1 VAAEERAVTGSAT
14 EPQVR
19 DWLCRTARRLLTE
32 RLDELVSLAISRL
45 HSDEPQYARS
55 PVSQDDLK
63 RSMRR
68 TLALALT
75 RVAGDPIPDELLTS
89 ASEVG
94 RRRAEQGLPLPALL
108 HSYRIDLRV
117 LWEAIHQEGRLAGI
131 ASDEAF
137 LDAWILV
144 WEAIEANIAEVVD
157 AYRQAMEDMSRS
169 LDVLRGRAFKKL
181 VETGEHDPSAVR
193 EGSRRLGMPMEARYL
208 VVVGDEI
215 PVDHALVVGVVAR
228 LKARG
233 LSSYLD
239 WIGDE
244 LVGVVRLAARRP
256 DDVISHLSMLS
267 DWKCGVVVVEGL
279 ASVPRGVRL
288 ARVVIASLTRPGL
301 RLLEA
306 DWPAVLVNSNEE
318 LASALSEQVLGP
330 LLALPEHDRA
340 AVFETLEAYI
350 HGSGSVTEVASQT
363 LRHRNTVR
371 NRLQTVER
379 ITGLSLSKPR
389 DVAAITLAMASR
401 YGPDD
406 KASRR

>member
-1 VAAEERAVTGSAT
+1 VTGSAT
-14 EPQVR
+14 GPQAR
-19 DWLCRTARRLLTE
+19 DWLRQTARRLLTE
-32 RLDELVSLAISRL
+32 RLDELVSLAISRI

-75 RVAGDPIPDELLTS
+75 RVAGDPSPDELLTS

-157 AYRQAMEDMSRS
+157 AYRQTTEDMSRS
-169 LDVLRGRAFKKL
+169 LDVLRGRAFEKL

-215 PVDHALVVGVVAR
+215 PVDHALVVGVTAR

-256 DDVISHLSMLS
+256 DDVISHLSTLS
-267 DWKCGVVVVEGL
+267 DWKCGVVVIEGL

-288 ARVVIASLTRPGL
+288 ARVVIASLARPGL

-379 ITGLSLSKPR
+379 ITGLSLSKPK

-401 YGPDD
+401 YGPDGKD
-406 KASRR
+406 SQY